1 MDTQAGGEPAL
12 PDLAQLLTTHATPLA
27 ACRSALRDGDAA
39 IHAAWQRGVG
49 VRQLVAWRTLLVD
62 GVLQHLW
69 RSLLGDALANELA
82 GGAALIAVGGYGR
95 GELHPHSD
103 VDIMLLLAA
112 EPDEALGARLG
123 GFITALWDLGLDIG
137 HSVRSLDACVAEAIA
152 DVTVI
157 SNLIEARLLD
167 GDAALFGEMLL
178 RTGPEHIWPSDE
190 FFRAKLQEQHR
201 RHRKF
206 HDTGYKLEPN
216 IKESR
221 GGLRDIQMIGWV
233 LKRHFGAAS
242 LDELVAHGFLTGAE
256 LAQLLEG
263 QDLLWSIRYLLHHKT
278 GRREDRLL
286 FDHQRD
292 LAHEF
297 GYTEDANNQA
307 IEQFMQ
313 RYYRTVMALERH
325 NELLL
330 QLFREAILEADQ
342 PAEIEE
348 LHERFQL
355 CNGALEVKSAA
366 VFEDYPPALLECFL
380 VLARRPDVK
389 GIRADTIR
397 LIRRSLPLIDERF
410 RDDITNRRLFMEILR
425 QPQGIVRQLR
435 RMNRYGV
442 MAAYL
447 PAFEQIVGRMQYDL
461 FHVYTVDEHTIRV
474 IRNLRT
480 FFIGKHREEH
490 PHCHA
495 IAPHIHKPELLFL
508 TGLFHD
514 IAKGRGGDHSA
525 LGAADAA
532 YFCRSHGLHAV
543 DAKLVAWLVSNHLLM
558 SQTAQRRDIS
568 DPQVIYDFASAVS
581 SARHLNHLYL
591 LTVADIC
598 GTNPELWNSWKE
610 SLLRNLYE
618 STAAVLR
625 RGLDNP
631 LDKRD
636 VIAMKMLDARQLLR
650 ERKVDGRA
658 VRRAWRE
665 FGERYFLRYHPDE
678 ICWHTQAILR
688 HHQREIPLVLLRRET
703 QMGSTEIFIYV
714 QGHQRLFALVT
725 AALERLGLS
734 VVSARIVTGNSGHAL
749 DTFLVLEADGSTIL
763 DPARLKEIRTTLERV
778 LGAPDQ
784 PPGGTPRPLPRRLRM
799 MARQA
804 RIEFDIDRSHGLT
817 SVSVFTS
824 DQPGLLAKI
833 AQAFADCELEVHA
846 AKIATFGDKVED
858 FFFVSDQHGQPVE
871 NPVQLAH
878 IKQTLQKR
886 LEPPEQP

>member
-1 MDTQAGGEPAL
+1 MDTPATGEPAL
-12 PDLAQLLTTHATPLA
+12 PDLQQLLTTHATPLA
-27 ACRSALRDGDAA
+27 ACRAALRDGDVA

-49 VRQLVAWRTLLVD
+49 VRQLVSWRTLLVD

-69 RSLLGDALANELA
+69 RSLLADQLDC
-82 GGAALIAVGGYGR
+82 GAALIAVGGYGR

-112 EPDEALGARLG
+112 EPDETTGARLG
-123 GFITALWDLGLDIG
+123 EFITALWDLGLDIG
-137 HSVRSLDACVAEAIA
+137 HSVRSLDACVAEAAA

-167 GDAALFGEMLL
+167 GDTALFGEMLL
-178 RTGPEHIWPSDE
+178 RTGPEHIWPSNE

-201 RHRKF
+201 RHKKF

-233 LKRHFGAAS
+233 AKRHFGAAN
-242 LDELVAHGFLTGAE
+242 LDELVAHGFLTETE

-292 LAHEF
+292 LAREF
-297 GYTEDANNQA
+297 GYTEDAGNQA

-330 QLFREAILEADQ
+330 QLFREVILEADQ
-342 PAEIEE
+342 PAEVEE
-348 LHERFQL
+348 LHKRFQL
-355 CNGALEVKSAA
+355 RNGALEVKSAD
-366 VFEDYPPALLECFL
+366 VFERYPPALLECFL
-380 VLARRPDVK
+380 VLARRPEVK

-410 RDDITNRRLFMEILR
+410 RDDIINRQLFMEILR
-425 QPQGIVRQLR
+425 QPQGIIRQLR

-461 FHVYTVDEHTIRV
+461 FHIYTVDEHTIRV

-495 IAPHIHKPELLFL
+495 IAPRINKPELLFL
-508 TGLFHD
+508 AGLFHD

-532 YFCRSHGLHAV
+532 YFCRSHGLHTA
-543 DAKLVAWLVSNHLLM
+543 DARLVAWLVSNHLLM

-568 DPQVIYDFASAVS
+568 DPQVIYDFARTVS
-581 SARHLNHLYL
+581 STRHLHHLYL

-636 VIAMKMLDARQLLR
+636 VIAMKMRDARQLLR

-688 HHQREIPLVLLRRET
+688 HHQRDIPLVLLRRET
-703 QMGSTEIFIYV
+703 QMGSTEIFVYV
-714 QGHQRLFALVT
+714 QDHQQLFALIT
-725 AALERLGLS
+725 AALDRLGLS
-734 VVSARIVTGNSGHAL
+734 VVSARIVTSNSGHAL

-763 DPARLKEIRTTLERV
+763 DPARLREIRTTLERA
-778 LGAPDQ
+778 LAAPDQ
-784 PPGGTPRPLPRRLRM
+784 PPDSAAPRPLPRQLRM
-799 MARQA
+799 MAREA
-804 RIEFDIDRSHGLT
+804 RIDFDIDHSHSLT

-833 AQAFADCELEVHA
+833 AHAFADCGLNVHA
-846 AKIATFGDKVED
+846 AKIATLGDKVED
-858 FFFVSDQHGQPVE
+858 FFFVSDASGRPIE
-871 NPVQLAH
+871 DPVQLAQ

-886 LEPPEQP
+886 LEPPEPA